1 MFVYRILNLVNQ
13 RVILTLV
20 WCGNY
25 CKYIKYRELSK
36 SVSHVEVVCHR
47 SILLSITNH
56 IYIYIY
62 ISLICNAG
70 VENMNNSVVLN
81 DLLAWLES
89 NDEDIIL
96 QQYSLR
102 DVISSIDETQS
113 RIINL

>member
-1 MFVYRILNLVNQ
+1 
-13 RVILTLV
+13 
-20 WCGNY
+20 
-25 CKYIKYRELSK
+25 
-36 SVSHVEVVCHR
+36 
-47 SILLSITNH
+47 
-56 IYIYIY
+56 
-62 ISLICNAG
+62 
-70 VENMNNSVVLN
+70 MNNSVVLN